1 MNLTEKYL
9 QEIVP
14 SLKTIQSGGDLKIG
28 SKNGSPTYYF
38 CCPFCSHKASKPSTR
53 RKRTAA
59 LFPAHGST
67 YEYIFH
73 CRRSCVPNMAFSNFL
88 HHFKPH
94 LGKKFVY
101 ELNTNDETFYKQN
114 FSENIF
120 PRK

>member
-28 SKNGSPTYYF
+28 SKKGSPSYYF
-38 CCPFCSHKASKPSTR
+38 CCPFCSHKASKPSSR

-114 FSENIF
+114 FSGQIF